1 MVNELMYDLNLIS
14 KYRTPLMGIA
24 ALMIIL
30 CHAPQYGV
38 AMPNSISSVMLRGGL
53 GVDIFLYLSG
63 VGCWYSLS
71 KGVTLKKWYCKR
83 FIRIFIPYFF
93 MQFPFWALKIF
104 NGSFSIM
111 NELMVFS
118 TINFWLYHVGAWYVA
133 LLIPLYIVTPFI
145 YKILE
150 LGNRV
155 FIALLMVVVIITVC
169 MLNIDMFVGII
180 YEILRNLQWA
190 FGRVP
195 SFIIGMAMAPL
206 IKKGVKFNI
215 FALIII
221 PLLLYVAIHLL
232 IDKNTPT
239 EWCLVLPVLSV
250 FIVFIP
256 RIYKLNTIYNFFSW
270 MGLVSLESYLANIY
284 LCGAV
289 KDVLRQSQNANILF
303 TGGYLEYSIVI
314 VLGLLLSYIVNK
326 MSRII
331 IKRIEI
337 PSNLIINKNV

>member
-1 MVNELMYDLNLIS
+1 MVNELKYDLNLIS
-14 KYRTPLMGIA
+14 EYRTPLMGLA
-24 ALMIIL
+24 ALMIIF

-38 AMPNSISSVMLRGGL
+38 AMPSSISSVILRGGL

-71 KGVTLKKWYCKR
+71 KGVTLKHWYYKR
-83 FIRIFIPYFF
+83 FIRIFIPYLL
-93 MQFPFWALKIF
+93 MQFPFWAVRIF

-133 LLIPLYIVTPFI
+133 LLIPLYILTPFI

-155 FIALLMVVVIITVC
+155 FIASLIVIIIITIC
-169 MLNIDMFVGII
+169 MLKIDMFTGVIH
-180 YEILRNLQWA
+180 ETLRNLQWA

-215 FALIII
+215 FVLIII
-221 PLLLYVAIHLL
+221 PLILYMVIHLF

-239 EWCLVLPVLSV
+239 QWCLVLPVLSV
-250 FIVFIP
+250 FIIFISKIKELSS
-256 RIYKLNTIYNFFSW
+256 IYKFVTW
-270 MGLVSLESYLANIY
+270 MGVVSLESYLANIY